1 MKTLQQLR
9 ESNSRWSLNE
19 FVRVLN
25 GLLPQFLPVQKAH
38 TRVRED
44 ITPRLVRYY
53 TTQGMLDEPLK
64 EGREARYTY
73 RHLLQLLVVR
83 RLLAEGYGASA
94 IDNLAT
100 SKDNT
105 ELEALLQGGVQ
116 LALTAANPALGFL
129 QQIKERQSLPISP
142 APTTAPAKSTHA
154 ETVAYPQAA
163 TSNWTRMEILPGL
176 EIHIREDFNYPH
188 SPQEQHNLLQ
198 YMAQQLLTF
207 STNRRSKR

>member
-25 GLLPQFLPVQKAH
+25 SLLPQFLPVQKAH

-105 ELEALLQGGVQ
+105 ELESLLQGGVQ
-116 LALTAANPALGFL
+116 LALTTANPALGFL

-142 APTTAPAKSTHA
+142 TPATALAKSTHA
-154 ETVAYPQAA
+154 DTVAYPQAA

-188 SPQEQHNLLQ
+188 SPQEQQNLLQ

-207 STNRRSKR
+207 STKRRSKR

>member
-1 MKTLQQLR
+1 MNTLQQLR

-19 FVRVLN
+19 FVLVIN

-44 ITPRLVRYY
+44 ITPRLVRHYA
-53 TTQGMLDEPLK
+53 TQGMLDEPLK

-100 SKDNT
+100 SKNNT
-105 ELEALLQGGVQ
+105 ELEALLEGGVQ

-129 QQIKERQSLPISP
+129 QQIKKRQSLPISP
-142 APTTAPAKSTHA
+142 PPATVPAKSTHTD
-154 ETVAYPQAA
+154 TVAYPQAA

-188 SPQEQHNLLQ
+188 SPQEQNNLLQ

-207 STNRRSKR
+207 STKRRSKR